1 MEHPRQHPNR
11 PPRSRRGLL
20 APLALATIL
29 AAAGASAQT
38 TQNNNTRTTPPPKRP
53 VTTTATPAQ
62 QQAAASRWH
71 LPFFGNKNQATNQP
85 HPTAGG
91 VNGNAA
97 GTTSANQHR
106 SIFENLFHRNT
117 NSTTPA
123 PVSGATG
130 AARTPSNQAV
140 PAAQR
145 RSLGGDGRTPTN
157 TQARGFP
164 NGVSPG
170 SARGVGAATHL
181 ASTGPGPLPSG
192 RPVQSQA
199 FLGHPAPA
207 GSYETRATNGNIVR
221 TAADGSVMDVR
232 NPATGMSVHHGLD
245 GSRRITVDKP
255 DGSRV
260 FVPSRGV
267 AYVQHPYLYQAHPF
281 DHRTFSDRGQLSHQL
296 YRPYTYGAT
305 TLDAYAPQRF
315 YSPEVY
321 QWATTRYNAPQVPSW
336 NYVTQGAPW
345 FVESR
350 SYFTPEATYTSPLS
364 WLTDFVL
371 ASSLIA
377 AYNAHLG
384 SAAPPGVAQPGATP
398 PGAPAPAQASA
409 GAPAAQPPAPAGPP
423 LTSQPAVAQRA
434 VAGAPAAGSSPEVTP
449 EVKEML
455 ADEVRRQLKEE
466 SIEARQNAQNKD
478 PQPGQGGIVQELNQK
493 EQHTFVV
500 VSDLDLVDST
510 GRRCTLSE
518 ADLIQVISGPKQTT
532 GTAEAIVL
540 SSRGSGTKCERSAQV
555 DIALA
560 DLQEM
565 QNYIRETMDAGV
577 ANTRTGRSASTATPA
592 YAASAPPP
600 DPNAANEIQQQ
611 QQIAALAAG

>member
-1 MEHPRQHPNR
+1 MEHPRQRPNR
-11 PPRSRRGLL
+11 PPESRRGLL
-20 APLALATIL
+20 APLALVTIL

-38 TQNNNTRTTPPPKRP
+38 TQNNNTRTAPPPRRP
-53 VTTTATPAQ
+53 VTTTAATAQ

-71 LPFFGNKNQATNQP
+71 LPFFGNKNQAPNQP
-85 HPTAGG
+85 NPPAGG

-97 GTTSANQHR
+97 GTANANQHR

-117 NSTTPA
+117 NSTTSAPA
-123 PVSGATG
+123 SGATS
-130 AARTPSNQAV
+130 AARAPSNQAV
-140 PAAQR
+140 SAAQR
-145 RSLGGDGRTPTN
+145 RTLGGDGRTLSSA
-157 TQARGFP
+157 QARGVP
-164 NGVSPG
+164 NAVSSG
-170 SARGVGAATHL
+170 SARGVGAPAHL
-181 ASTGPGPLPSG
+181 ASAGPGPLPSG

-199 FLGHPAPA
+199 FLGHPGPA
-207 GSYETRATNGNIVR
+207 GSYETRAPNGNIVR

-350 SYFTPEATYTSPLS
+350 SYFTPEATYTSPLF

-377 AYNAHLG
+377 AYNAHPG
-384 SAAPPGVAQPGATP
+384 SAAPPGVAP
-398 PGAPAPAQASA
+398 PGAPPPVQAIA
-409 GAPAAQPPAPAGPP
+409 GAPAAQSPARQP
-423 LTSQPAVAQRA
+423 LTSQPAVAQPAVAQRA
-434 VAGAPAAGSSPEVTP
+434 VVGAPAADSSPEVTP
-449 EVKEML
+449 EVKEMV
-455 ADEVRRQLKEE
+455 ADEVKRQIKEE
-466 SIEARQNAQNKD
+466 SVEARQNAQNKD
-478 PQPGQGGIVQELNQK
+478 AHPGQGGIVQELNQK
-493 EQHTFVV
+493 EPHTFVV
-500 VSDLDLVDST
+500 ASDLDLVDST
-510 GRRCTLSE
+510 GRRCTLGE
-518 ADLIQVISGPKQTT
+518 ADVVQVISAPKPTT
-532 GTAEAIVL
+532 GTAEAVVL
-540 SSRGSGTKCERSAQV
+540 ASRGGGTKCEQAAQI
-555 DIALA
+555 DIALT

-565 QNYIRETMDAGV
+565 QNHMRETIDQGL
-577 ANTRTGRSASTATPA
+577 ANTRAGRSAPTATPA

-611 QQIAALAAG
+611 QQIAALAEG